1 MARINYERD
10 LQANRHIAN
19 KKDYVCGVV
28 LESCHSKPTQ
38 AQIRYYNYLY
48 DLCIKN
54 GIEAIPYTNH
64 SRKSVSTFIKN
75 MQIALRAAGIEIN
88 YNEQYNRYKFDFRG
102 NVIDRTT
109 GKIVNKRYKKSK
121 TH

>member
-1 MARINYERD
+1 MTRINYERD

-54 GIEAIPYTNH
+54 GIESIPYTNH

-75 MQIALRAAGIEIN
+75 MQIALMAAGIEIN
-88 YNEQYNRYKFDFRG
+88 YNAECNKYKFDRFG

-109 GKIVNKRYKKSK
+109 GEIVNKRYKKSK
-121 TH
+121 TY

>member
-1 MARINYERD
+1 MARIDYERD

-54 GIEAIPYTNH
+54 GIESIPYTNH

-75 MQIALRAAGIEIN
+75 MQIALMAAGIEIN
-88 YNEQYNRYKFDFRG
+88 YNAECNKYKFDRFG

-109 GKIVNKRYKKSK
+109 GEIVNKRYKKLK
-121 TH
+121 TY

>member
-88 YNEQYNRYKFDFRG
+88 YNAECNKYKFDRFG

-109 GKIVNKRYKKSK
+109 GEIVNKRYKKLK
-121 TH
+121 TC

>member
-64 SRKSVSTFIKN
+64 GRKSVSTFIKN
-75 MQIALRAAGIEIN
+75 MQVTLRAAGIEIN
-88 YNEQYNRYKFDFRG
+88 YNEQYNRYKFDSRG

>member
-48 DLCIKN
+48 NLCIKN
-54 GIEAIPYTNH
+54 GIESITYTNH

-88 YNEQYNRYKFDFRG
+88 YNEQYNRYKFDSRG

>member
-54 GIEAIPYTNH
+54 GIESIPYTNH

-88 YNEQYNRYKFDFRG
+88 YNEQYNRYKFDSRG

-109 GKIVNKRYKKSK
+109 GKIVNKRNNKAK
-121 TH
+121 TC

>member
-1 MARINYERD
+1 MARINYDRD
-10 LQANRHIAN
+10 LQTNRHIAN

-54 GIEAIPYTNH
+54 GIESIPYTNH

-88 YNEQYNRYKFDFRG
+88 YNAECNKYKFDRFG

-109 GKIVNKRYKKSK
+109 GEIVNKRYKNSK
-121 TH
+121 TC

>member
-10 LQANRHIAN
+10 LQANRHITN

-54 GIEAIPYTNH
+54 GIESIPYTNH

-88 YNEQYNRYKFDFRG
+88 YNAECNKYKFDRFG

-109 GKIVNKRYKKSK
+109 GEIVNKRYKKSK